1 MKKYKLYKAMDKSLS
16 VFLLFL
22 KNLYLDKNRI
32 ALKENEEKASDF
44 LILFSLAS

>member
-1 MKKYKLYKAMDKSLS
+1 MKKPKLCKAMDKSLS

-22 KNLYLDKNRI
+22 KNLYLDQNRI
-32 ALKENEEKASDF
+32 ALKEKASAF

>member
-1 MKKYKLYKAMDKSLS
+1 MRKHGHCKAMDKSLS

-22 KNLYLDKNRI
+22 KNLYLDQNRI
-32 ALKENEEKASDF
+32 ALKEKASAF